1 MKRRKP
7 IHDLPHLRDHRKSL
21 RKNLTP
27 AEAFLW
33 NELKTKKFHGLK
45 FRRQHSIK
53 NYIVDF
59 YCAEHQLIIELDGD
73 YHDEPNQFEKD
84 ELRDK
89 DLTNLG
95 FTDLRYENQYIF
107 SELEHVLDDIKKHC
121 GVE

>member
-33 NELKTKKFHGLK
+33 NELKTKKFYGLK

-59 YCAEHQLIIELDGD
+59 YCAEHQLIIELDGN
-73 YHDEPNQFEKD
+73 YHDEPIQFEKD

-89 DLTNLG
+89 DLGNMG
-95 FTDLRYENQYIF
+95 FTVLRYENQYVY